1 MSPSTTS
8 AARAE
13 AIDAVAWYIAQRD
26 RTTPT
31 DRADA
36 EVEAAAVV
44 QALWARGWRPIA
56 TQAAPPWM
64 PSTGRPAAP
73 DAVHRHAQAARA
85 ALTRQEN
92 PTDG

>member
-26 RTTPT
+26 QTPRS

-36 EVEAAAVV
+36 DIEAAAVV

-56 TQAAPPWM
+56 TQATTPWM

-85 ALTRQEN
+85 ALTRQE
-92 PTDG
+92 TDPDD